1 MTRQNCVYCGKEI
14 TQRSREHV
22 IQNALGG
29 LYESTDICCPQCNN
43 YISKYIDAPFTKIF
57 NPIISKIDNFSKTNN
72 TKSLPPCTGKVL
84 YQGNLYNANIK
95 GGRVVGCPEL
105 SRLLRCDATKLP
117 LQIMSY
123 DFNLNNSDF
132 QNGMAKIAFN
142 YAIDRGIDFNVLK
155 PGLNVKKSGDNITS
169 IQFNHKIL
177 PFCALN
183 PLDLQL
189 ELHTP
194 FTLYHSMILFGQN
207 NKLWCYVDLFNTFQY
222 YVLLSDQIN
231 EVHKVYSSYA
241 QTLQKPDRTK
251 PKLDIHRP
259 KDISI
264 YAIQYGV
271 EPCADVAEFSRR
283 VYNAIDQKSQ
293 KTSINNIISPKIQSI
308 PLDRFLM
315 EPKDMREL
323 LLFGQS
329 MKLYFNEYDQLNT
342 NAFRTMTYDIDA
354 RNVVSY
360 PEYVN
365 YLFGKDTKYLKNYTR
380 AKFEILNYFLCQKQ
394 K

>member
-1 MTRQNCVYCGKEI
+1 MIRQNCVYCGKEI

-72 TKSLPPCTGKVL
+72 TKSLPHCTGKVL

-142 YAIDRGIDFNVLK
+142 YAIDHGIDFNVLK

-169 IQFNHKIL
+169 IQFNFLSIRLPYATIKIL
-177 PFCALN
+177 
-183 PLDLQL
+183 Q
-189 ELHTP
+189 
-194 FTLYHSMILFGQN
+194 
-207 NKLWCYVDLFNTFQY
+207 
-222 YVLLSDQIN
+222 
-231 EVHKVYSSYA
+231 
-241 QTLQKPDRTK
+241 
-251 PKLDIHRP
+251 
-259 KDISI
+259 
-264 YAIQYGV
+264 
-271 EPCADVAEFSRR
+271 
-283 VYNAIDQKSQ
+283 
-293 KTSINNIISPKIQSI
+293 
-308 PLDRFLM
+308 
-315 EPKDMREL
+315 
-323 LLFGQS
+323 
-329 MKLYFNEYDQLNT
+329 
-342 NAFRTMTYDIDA
+342 
-354 RNVVSY
+354 
-360 PEYVN
+360 
-365 YLFGKDTKYLKNYTR
+365 
-380 AKFEILNYFLCQKQ
+380 
-394 K
+394 

>member
-123 DFNLNNSDF
+123 DFNLNNSEF

-142 YAIDRGIDFNVLK
+142 YAIDRGIDFNVL
-155 PGLNVKKSGDNITS
+155 
-169 IQFNHKIL
+169 
-177 PFCALN
+177 
-183 PLDLQL
+183 
-189 ELHTP
+189 
-194 FTLYHSMILFGQN
+194 
-207 NKLWCYVDLFNTFQY
+207 
-222 YVLLSDQIN
+222 
-231 EVHKVYSSYA
+231 
-241 QTLQKPDRTK
+241 
-251 PKLDIHRP
+251 
-259 KDISI
+259 
-264 YAIQYGV
+264 
-271 EPCADVAEFSRR
+271 
-283 VYNAIDQKSQ
+283 
-293 KTSINNIISPKIQSI
+293 
-308 PLDRFLM
+308 
-315 EPKDMREL
+315 
-323 LLFGQS
+323 
-329 MKLYFNEYDQLNT
+329 
-342 NAFRTMTYDIDA
+342 
-354 RNVVSY
+354 
-360 PEYVN
+360 
-365 YLFGKDTKYLKNYTR
+365 
-380 AKFEILNYFLCQKQ
+380 
-394 K
+394 